1 MSEFGPR
8 DLSCLCLCLLNWV
21 FSLQP
26 FCTGMGFCQ
35 DLLGP
40 TGNSQAF
47 SLCLG
52 QGETV
57 ASTHFT
63 HPCVLKSLVSWEK
76 KKKEKKNIEKI
87 EAHVYKNVLNAHY
100 FIQKRWTHPGD
111 ALKLRRVEKGGKRL
125 VIWTIHS
132 SIHLS
137 RHSQLLI
144 IGTDAHVTI
153 ASVSICLCV
162 HLRNKQH
169 FWLGSDLFQVK
180 DDLS

>member
-47 SLCLG
+47 SLCLA

-76 KKKEKKNIEKI
+76 KKKEKKKHWKNWGPCVQKCPQCSLLHSETMDPSWGCFKTETCRERRE
-87 EAHVYKNVLNAHY
+87 EACHLNNPFFYTSVTTQSAPHN
-100 FIQKRWTHPGD
+100 RN
-111 ALKLRRVEKGGKRL
+111 RRACNNCECF
-125 VIWTIHS
+125 
-132 SIHLS
+132 HLS
-137 RHSQLLI
+137 
-144 IGTDAHVTI
+144 
-153 ASVSICLCV
+153 LCT
-162 HLRNKQH
+162 
-169 FWLGSDLFQVK
+169 SEE
-180 DDLS
+180 